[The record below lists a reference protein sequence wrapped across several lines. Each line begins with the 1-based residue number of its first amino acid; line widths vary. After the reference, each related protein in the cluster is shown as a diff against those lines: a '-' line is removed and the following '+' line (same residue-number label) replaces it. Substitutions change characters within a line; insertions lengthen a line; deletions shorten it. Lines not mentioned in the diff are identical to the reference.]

1 MIKWNNATTN
11 YGCQQKQR
19 IFVFLFFKIF
29 CFFAKNGDQKQKT
42 KKCEISPN
50 KPIKISN
57 LNRFYTNISLRTDC
71 YLVCSMNS
79 AKIFD
84 ARAFLN

>member
-1 MIKWNNATTN
+1 MFDHLSPEN
-11 YGCQQKQR
+11 YGCQEKQI

-29 CFFAKNGDQKQKT
+29 CFFAKNGDQK
-42 KKCEISPN
+42 KKSENSPN
-50 KPIKISN
+50 KPLKISN

-71 YLVCSMNS
+71 YLVCSMNL
-79 AKIFD
+79 AKKFD